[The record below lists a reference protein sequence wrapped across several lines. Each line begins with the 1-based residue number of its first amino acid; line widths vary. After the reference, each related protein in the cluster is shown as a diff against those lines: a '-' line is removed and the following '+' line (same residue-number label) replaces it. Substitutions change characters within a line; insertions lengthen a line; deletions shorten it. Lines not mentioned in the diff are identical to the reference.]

1 MNNEYEKNTAP
12 AAQQA
17 PHGGAHHS
25 GPSETHPQVRRGKLY
40 GVGTGPGRPE
50 LMTVLAVET
59 IKKCPVIAVPTAQR
73 ESAASYRTA
82 SAMIPEIS
90 ERDCLTLDTPMTKDL
105 KKLDEAYHKAAETVI
120 ERLDRG
126 DDVAYLV
133 LGDPTIYSTYI
144 YIHRIVAAAGYDTE
158 IISGVTSFCAAAAAL
173 GDSLVDRSEQLHVI
187 PSSYDTKEALKLPGT
202 KILMKTASR
211 MKELK
216 DELKA
221 ALESCGES
229 DINTAMVENCGM
241 PDERVYDS
249 IDDIPENA
257 GYFSTVIVSDH
268 KRRPE

>member
-1 MNNEYEKNTAP
+1 MNNEYEKNTSP

-17 PHGGAHHS
+17 PQAL
-25 GPSETHPQVRRGKLY
+25 RGKLY

-82 SAMIPEIS
+82 SAIVPEIA
-90 ERDCLTLDTPMTKDL
+90 ERDCLMLGTPMTKDIE
-105 KKLDEAYHKAAETVI
+105 KLDAAYHKAAEAI
-120 ERLDRG
+120 IKRLDRG
-126 DDVAYLV
+126 ESVAYLV

-144 YIHRIVAAAGYDTE
+144 YIHRIVTAAGYDTE
-158 IISGVTSFCAAAAAL
+158 IINGVTSFCAAAARL
-173 GDSLVDRSEQLHVI
+173 GDSLADRSEQLHII

-202 KILMKTASR
+202 KILMKAASR

-216 DELKA
+216 NELKA
-221 ALESCGES
+221 ALESCCES
-229 DINTAMVENCGM
+229 DINAAMVENCSM
-241 PDERVYDS
+241 PDERLYEN

-257 GYFSTVIVSDH
+257 GYFSTVIVSSH
-268 KRRPE
+268 KRY